1 MKNRMAEYRGF
12 FDQDRTYAINE
23 RKKFMNSCI
32 ERSLKSFQYE
42 YIRIIE
48 NCKKVL
54 IKYDMLEEFKQNNEL
69 FSHYFDLKENDIT
82 KEMISYIQLQLN
94 NSLSN
99 LIDLDGFIV
108 EIIKCVQS
116 QEMHDKKYKKYELI
130 KKKKKKKEELE
141 LNYKKEFECVKI
153 LNAIEEKKMNSEEL
167 YIEYKKIIE
176 LKNKYR
182 LDGVINTMFL
192 DYFTNE
198 KKIYLNN
205 LLEK

>member
-1 MKNRMAEYRGF
+1 M
-12 FDQDRTYAINE
+12 
-23 RKKFMNSCI
+23 
-32 ERSLKSFQYE
+32 
-42 YIRIIE
+42 
-48 NCKKVL
+48 
-54 IKYDMLEEFKQNNEL
+54 
-69 FSHYFDLKENDIT
+69 
-82 KEMISYIQLQLN
+82 
-94 NSLSN
+94 
-99 LIDLDGFIV
+99 
-108 EIIKCVQS
+108 
-116 QEMHDKKYKKYELI
+116 
-130 KKKKKKKEELE
+130 E

-182 LDGVINTMFL
+182 LSGVINTMFL